1 MVERRKS
8 KPGEVVPCVRGS
20 SAGASPLRSAHPPHP
35 RHELPR
41 LPQRCEGCQ
50 PTHIPGLGRRMSS
63 LRPVPRYPKRE
74 HYPTLL
80 EARRTGGGAAHG
92 QGGRVAGSGDCHE
105 RMPSTLPDLAK
116 GQYELSHFH
125 TFAAEAGRPAPRQM
139 RNSLPRRLTNCRPCC
154 RCRVVRRRPA
164 ALMKVGSRLF
174 A

>member
-1 MVERRKS
+1 MLFRRQNIAVLAGLLRAQHHREWQPVVERRKS

-41 LPQRCEGCQ
+41 LPQSCEGCQ

-80 EARRTGGGAAHG
+80 EARRTDCGAPHG
-92 QGGRVAGSGDCHE
+92 QEGRVAGSGDCHE
-105 RMPSTLPDLAK
+105 RMPSTLPDLRSIRT
-116 GQYELSHFH
+116 Q
-125 TFAAEAGRPAPRQM
+125 P
-139 RNSLPRRLTNCRPCC
+139 LPYL
-154 RCRVVRRRPA
+154 RRR
-164 ALMKVGSRLF
+164 SRQ
-174 A
+174 ARASVDEKQPTSPPY